1 MLDNPIVAEIIA
13 VSRAQEAARIDLARV
28 AEIDAVRGE
37 AHGGIRPALAAA
49 LVRIGLHID
58 DGAARHTLATA
69 R

>member
-13 VSRAQEAARIDLARV
+13 EARAHEVASIDLARV
-28 AEIDAVRGE
+28 DEINE
-37 AHGGIRPALAAA
+37 ARAASHMGLRPAIAAA

-58 DGAARHTLATA
+58 DGAARNTLAAA